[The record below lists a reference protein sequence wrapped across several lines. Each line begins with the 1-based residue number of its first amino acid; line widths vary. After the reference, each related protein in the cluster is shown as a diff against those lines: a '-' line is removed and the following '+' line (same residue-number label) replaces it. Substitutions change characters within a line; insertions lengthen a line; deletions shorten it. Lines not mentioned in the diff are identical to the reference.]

1 MIILNNY
8 LLKNKIKKGVLYLK
22 HNTLNIVDSL
32 NVIYSIF
39 KDIKYFSFILEITMF
54 ETNMG
59 TYNIDICNIDP
70 NIFNIIKKSKLKELE
85 ILRSNNI
92 DFNTIKISDI
102 KNNLLLSLLYIY
114 LYLKLN
120 NINDVTTLDN
130 RSKEYLNVTT
140 LKTNIDYYIMHC
152 KKIYSKLLENDLE
165 NIKFVNKKYE
175 ITKNG
180 LVDNGIPF

>member
-1 MIILNNY
+1 MIVLNNY

-22 HNTLNIVDSL
+22 YNTLNVIDTL
-32 NVIYSIF
+32 NIIYTLF

-54 ETNMG
+54 ETNIG
-59 TYNIDICNIDP
+59 TYNIDICNIDI
-70 NIFNIIKKSKLKELE
+70 NIFNNIKKSKLKELE
-85 ILRSNNI
+85 ILRTNNI
-92 DFNTIKISDI
+92 DFNTIKITEI

-120 NINDVTTLDN
+120 NINDISTMDK

-140 LKTNIDYYIMHC
+140 LKTNTDYYIKHC
-152 KKIYSKLLENDLE
+152 KNIYSKLLENDLE
-165 NIKFVNKKYE
+165 NVKFVNKKYE

-180 LVDNGIPF
+180 LLDNGISF